1 MKTKHAHII
10 EAMRLPSVPVVFPKR
25 ATEDSPMIITTNGRI
40 GENMTMNRYCACCH
54 QIIIG
59 NSDQYCS
66 RQSCVDIRAAAEHQK
81 YINEHG
87 KFILQY
93 ETFDAK
99 SEVLRFDD
107 EGECYYHAS
116 LIRAQVVDLFVI
128 HPDGSSVEIRQ

>member
-1 MKTKHAHII
+1 
-10 EAMRLPSVPVVFPKR
+10 
-25 ATEDSPMIITTNGRI
+25 MIITTNGRI

-54 QIIIG
+54 LIIIG
-59 NSDQYCS
+59 NGDQYCH
-66 RQSCVDIRAAAEHQK
+66 RQSCVDIRTAAERQK

-116 LIRAQVVDLFVI
+116 LLREQVADLFVI
-128 HPDGSSVEIRQ
+128 HPDGQTVEFRQ